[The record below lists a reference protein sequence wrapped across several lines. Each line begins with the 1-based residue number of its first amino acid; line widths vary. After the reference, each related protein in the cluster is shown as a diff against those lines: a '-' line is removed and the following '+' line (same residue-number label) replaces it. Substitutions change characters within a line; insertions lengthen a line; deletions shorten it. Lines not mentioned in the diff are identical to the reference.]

1 MFIRG
6 ERRKVVYQSVTDIE
20 RDDVSWQWLWR
31 QGTYIISLFIP
42 WMRGRSSRMVF

>member
-6 ERRKVVYQSVTDIE
+6 ERRKVVYQSLTNIE
-20 RDDVSWQWLWR
+20 RDDDSWQWLWR
-31 QGTYIISLFIP
+31 QGTYIVFLLIP